1 MNKMLFKKLFLSG
14 LLGFALFLPTIALAQ
29 NTGVTGYTPLAP
41 IPELMDKTGGQV
53 DINSF
58 IPGAIKLAISIA
70 SALSVIFII
79 YGGVLYIT
87 TDSMGGKSNAKDT
100 IENAIMGLL
109 LAIGSY
115 AILYTINPKLVVFT
129 INLTEL
135 KGTGIDFDGAN
146 NGPVLTPTTEDL
158 GKSLEGCNDCSE
170 FPVGVAYKPAQLN
183 GCKMPGPCV
192 INTELGF
199 RLLELTE
206 ALKSKTPTILF
217 QVTESFPPTRIHFAS
232 CQLYNKPDSGHCVDA
247 NFAGGTYAGEGGAT
261 TVRLVREFITESKK
275 LGLVSIYEVTT
286 ESTRNLLVAAEGIE
300 PGDVVVPR
308 MPLCSTQKPVV
319 VDGRQSPAC
328 CPTAELRDNSP
339 RDETCSWISANH
351 FSVYK
356 NAAVY
361 NNRTSR

>member
-14 LLGFALFLPTIALAQ
+14 LLGFTFFLPTVALAQ

-135 KGTGIDFDGAN
+135 EGTGIDFEGAGS
-146 NGPVLTPTTEDL
+146 GPVVTGNGSAFDVQCLNDCV
-158 GKSLEGCNDCSE
+158 SLEISNLPRKDSNLCSNSIC
-170 FPVGVAYKPAQLN
+170 YLN
-183 GCKMPGPCV
+183 TNL
-192 INTELGF
+192 INKLKEVDDAMGNMGWQI
-199 RLLELTE
+199 TE
-206 ALKSKTPTILF
+206 A
-217 QVTESFPPTRIHFAS
+217 FPPTVTHQDS
-232 CQLYNKPDSGHCVDA
+232 CHKPGEK
-247 NFAGGTYAGEGGAT
+247 AGTCADIALT
-261 TVRLVREFITESKK
+261 TSNSIETIYKFLKAIKDQ
-275 LGLVSIYEVTT
+275 GLKADYEVTSAARYT
-286 ESTRNLLVAAEGIE
+286 ELQSSSLLYEFRNGGGIRIIQNAQATGE
-300 PGDVVVPR
+300 HVHV
-308 MPLCSTQKPVV
+308 
-319 VDGRQSPAC
+319 
-328 CPTAELRDNSP
+328 EL
-339 RDETCSWISANH
+339 
-351 FSVYK
+351 
-356 NAAVY
+356 
-361 NNRTSR
+361 

>member
-135 KGTGIDFDGAN
+135 EGTGIDFDGAN

-158 GKSLEGCNDCSE
+158 GKSLEGCSDCAP
-170 FPVGVAYKPAQLN
+170 FPSGVRYKSAQAN
-183 GCKMPGPCV
+183 GCAMPGPCV
-192 INTELGF
+192 INEEVGQK
-199 RLLELTE
+199 LLTLTNS
-206 ALKSKTPTILF
+206 LSRSGISF
-217 QVTESFPPTRIHFAS
+217 QITESWPPTRPHIAS
-232 CQLYNKPDSGHCVDA
+232 CQNPNNPDSGTCVDA
-247 NFAGGTYAGEGGAT
+247 NFINAINLASPSDRTKVESFILTAQAAGLRA
-261 TVRLVREFITESKK
+261 V
-275 LGLVSIYEVTT
+275 YEVTNIGDRDKLI
-286 ESTRNLLVAAEGIE
+286 SGNLDS
-300 PGDVVVPR
+300 GDVIAPR
-308 MPLCSTQKPVV
+308 MNACMSGQITTLDASTN
-319 VDGRQSPAC
+319 RYSPC
-328 CPTAELRDNSP
+328 CPTEELKNNP
-339 RDETCSWISANH
+339 GNITCSWISANH
-351 FSVYK
+351 FSVYNK
-356 NAAVY
+356 
-361 NNRTSR
+361 